1 MAVDMAQAPKQRL
14 SADFWKFWTGQTIS
28 NLGSSV
34 TLFALPLLVF
44 RLTGSAL
51 NLGIT
56 TAAEISPYLF
66 FGLLLGAWT
75 DRVNRKRMMIVVDIG
90 RALVVGS
97 IPLAFTLGIL
107 SPVWIYAVG
116 FVHTTLTICFEAC
129 QFAAIPSLVS
139 RENIVTANGRIQAS
153 YSGAM
158 VLGPFLAGL
167 LVATLA
173 LPDLVLIDAASFLVS
188 AFSLMLV
195 RRSFNAPLDATRERK
210 SIGHDVIEGL
220 RYVLGHPVLR
230 NISLMMATVNFVA
243 TTAGT
248 QLVLFAQRQLDASY
262 TQVAWLYTAGS
273 LGVVVLAL
281 LAGPLRKRWSF
292 SQVALGALMTE
303 GALYV
308 IFSQLHWY
316 WVALPVWG
324 ISSGLGILFNINTSS
339 LRQAIVPS
347 QMLGRVLSIASV
359 LAWSAI
365 PLGALLGGYVIERTH
380 NVALV
385 YAGIGVLTYLIPL
398 AFSFTPLGHADRYIP
413 PTVVTPTAGIPTAP
427 GIEDRETAAEGVES
441 EV

>member
-1 MAVDMAQAPKQRL
+1 
-14 SADFWKFWTGQTIS
+14 
-28 NLGSSV
+28 
-34 TLFALPLLVF
+34 
-44 RLTGSAL
+44 
-51 NLGIT
+51 
-56 TAAEISPYLF
+56 
-66 FGLLLGAWT
+66 
-75 DRVNRKRMMIVVDIG
+75 
-90 RALVVGS
+90 
-97 IPLAFTLGIL
+97 
-107 SPVWIYAVG
+107 
-116 FVHTTLTICFEAC
+116 
-129 QFAAIPSLVS
+129 
-139 RENIVTANGRIQAS
+139 
-153 YSGAM
+153 
-158 VLGPFLAGL
+158 
-167 LVATLA
+167 
-173 LPDLVLIDAASFLVS
+173 
-188 AFSLMLV
+188 MLV

-385 YAGIGVLTYLIPL
+385 YAVIGVLTYLIPL

-413 PTVVTPTAGIPTAP
+413 PIVVTPAAGIPTAP
-427 GIEDRETAAEGVES
+427 GIEDRETAGEGVGS

>member
-44 RLTGSAL
+44 RLAGSAL

-56 TAAEISPYLF
+56 TAAEISPFLF

-75 DRVNRKRMMIVVDIG
+75 HRVNRKRMMTAVDIG

-139 RENIVTANGRIQAS
+139 RDNIVTANGRIQAS
-153 YSGAM
+153 YSGPM
-158 VLGPFLAGL
+158 VMGPLLGGL
-167 LVATLA
+167 LVVTLPLA
-173 LPDLVLIDAASFLVS
+173 ALVLIDAASFLVS
-188 AFSLMLV
+188 AFSLALV
-195 RRSFNAPLDATRERK
+195 RRSFNAPIDGSRERK

-243 TTAGT
+243 TTTGT

-262 TQVAWLYTAGS
+262 AQVAWLYTAGS

-281 LAGPLRKRWSF
+281 SAGPLRKRWTF
-292 SQVALGALMTE
+292 SQVALGALMAE
-303 GALYV
+303 GAPIV
-308 IFSQLHWY
+308 IFSPLHLY
-316 WVALPVWG
+316 WVALPGLGV
-324 ISSGLGILFNINTSS
+324 SSGVGMPLHLNTSS

-365 PLGALLGGYVIERTH
+365 LLGVLLGGYVIERTH
-380 NVALV
+380 KVALV
-385 YAGIGVLTYLIPL
+385 YAVIGVLTYLIPL

-413 PTVVTPTAGIPTAP
+413 PIVVTPAAGIPTAP
-427 GIEDRETAAEGVES
+427 GIEDMETAEGVES